1 MSRLDV
7 YVEFKRFLSIKLEN
21 REVRVGR
28 SADCDIQLLSEK
40 VSRHHTT
47 ITPTADGGFAIEDM
61 STNGTRVN
69 SEMVHDR
76 KVLAP
81 GDRIYID
88 TYVLVF
94 QADDVPQ
101 DTGEVE
107 RTDVVDAATLM

>member
-7 YVEFKRFLSIKLEN
+7 YVEFKRFLSIRLGTGG
-21 REVRVGR
+21 VSIGR

-47 ITPTADGGFAIEDM
+47 IAPMHGGRYSLEDR

-69 SEMVHDR
+69 SEMVHGR

-94 QADDVPQ
+94 QADDGPSRPLE
-101 DTGEVE
+101 TE
-107 RTDVVDAATLM
+107 RTLVMESARLM